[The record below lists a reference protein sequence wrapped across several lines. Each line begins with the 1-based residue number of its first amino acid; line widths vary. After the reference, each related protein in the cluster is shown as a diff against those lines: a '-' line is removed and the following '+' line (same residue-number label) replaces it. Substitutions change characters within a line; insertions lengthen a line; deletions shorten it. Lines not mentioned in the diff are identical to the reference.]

1 MRYASP
7 RLLEA
12 CDAALAHA
20 GKEDTEALR
29 RCQAEGSLSLA
40 DVRLLSRVLR
50 AGSSSAGGS
59 WVHELLSCAAPVL
72 PQRPARAPPHPEL
85 EARMH
90 KLRAAQE
97 DRQYAAMVGG
107 LVGGEDA
114 DSRNAAEMN
123 TYRSQMGV
131 GLNLIVSMGTMF
143 TVGCYGGGTEEE
155 PYGARV
161 NGPPTT
167 VQNCPPDFT
176 SYMLWQAVICGLA
189 LMILTLAVE
198 MSLFLIGATR
208 VDALVHQ
215 RERAAHGC
223 GVTDRASPHFKAKVT
238 SSRAS
243 RG

>member
-20 GKEDTEALR
+20 GKEDAEALR

-155 PYGARV
+155 PYGAR
-161 NGPPTT
+161 
-167 VQNCPPDFT
+167 
-176 SYMLWQAVICGLA
+176 AVICGLA

>member
-20 GKEDTEALR
+20 GQADAEVLR

-40 DVRLLSRVLR
+40 DVRLLSCVLR
-50 AGSSSAGGS
+50 AGGSTGS

-72 PQRPARAPPHPEL
+72 PQRPAKAPPHPEL
-85 EARMH
+85 EARIH

-143 TVGCYGGGTEEE
+143 TVGCYGGGTAEE

-161 NGPPTT
+161 RGPPTT
-167 VQNCPPDFT
+167 MTKICLPDFT
-176 SYMLWQAVICGLA
+176 LGCVAGGHLWAG
-189 LMILTLAVE
+189 
-198 MSLFLIGATR
+198 SHDP
-208 VDALVHQ
+208 DA
-215 RERAAHGC
+215 
-223 GVTDRASPHFKAKVT
+223 SN
-238 SSRAS
+238 
-243 RG
+243 